1 MDHNLAIKA
10 LTNYFGTRGYPNDL
24 YPKILKK
31 AELLIATGRVDFN
44 AAYKHANDVDKYYKE
59 GCFDKWEYYNYLTKE
74 RQKDI
79 SIVPIILALS
89 TKYDDLIPY
98 TKNICDVIGKYCHKE
113 VDKIYDKIATL
124 ESTEYMNKSTNMRK
138 EIIDNLFDAYMV
150 YIYTLATRIIDG
162 SLPVID

>member
-10 LTNYFGTRGYPNDL
+10 LTKYFGARGYPSDY

-31 AELLIATGRVDFN
+31 EELLIATGRHDFN
-44 AAYKHANDVDKYYKE
+44 AAYKHANEDDKYYKE
-59 GCFDKWEYYNYLTKE
+59 WC
-74 RQKDI
+74 
-79 SIVPIILALS
+79 
-89 TKYDDLIPY
+89 
-98 TKNICDVIGKYCHKE
+98 CHKE

-124 ESTEYMNKSTNMRK
+124 ESTEYMNKNISMRK

-162 SLPVID
+162 SLIVID